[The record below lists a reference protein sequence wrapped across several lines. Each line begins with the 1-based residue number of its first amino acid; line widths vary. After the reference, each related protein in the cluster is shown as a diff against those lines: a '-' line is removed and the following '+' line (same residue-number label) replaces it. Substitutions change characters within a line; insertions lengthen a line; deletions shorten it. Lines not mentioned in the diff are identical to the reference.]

1 MWKMIIEKFRQIDAL
16 ILLLVCLILL
26 FIGALF
32 VAEKFFIED
41 TQIFQV
47 LSGLLTGFSSAVLA
61 LLKPSPVTTAPAVH
75 MDHVDHVDV
84 PTATPAPTPAATP
97 EVKP

>member
-1 MWKMIIEKFRQIDAL
+1 MWKVLVEKFRQVDAL

-32 VAEKFFIED
+32 IAEKFFIED

-61 LLKPSPVTTAPAVH
+61 LLKPSVAPGTAVH
-75 MDHVDHVDV
+75 VEVPTPT
-84 PTATPAPTPAATP
+84 PTATPVVATATTR
-97 EVKP
+97 EEKP